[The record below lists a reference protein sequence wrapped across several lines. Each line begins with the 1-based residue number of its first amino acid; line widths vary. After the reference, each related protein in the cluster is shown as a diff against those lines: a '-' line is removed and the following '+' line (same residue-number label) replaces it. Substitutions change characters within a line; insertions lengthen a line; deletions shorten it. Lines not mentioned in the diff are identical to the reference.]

1 MLHIGLSVCHSTV
14 SFIDHFLVL
23 NDCLNNL
30 FLMAY
35 VVIQDYDA
43 LSYYSP
49 SIYNISLLLV
59 VHRLTR
65 LKIGWKLS
73 APY

>member
-1 MLHIGLSVCHSTV
+1 
-14 SFIDHFLVL
+14 
-23 NDCLNNL
+23 
-30 FLMAY
+30 MAY
-35 VVIQDYDA
+35 VVVQDYDA

-49 SIYNISLLLV
+49 SIYNIWLLLV

>member
-1 MLHIGLSVCHSTV
+1 
-14 SFIDHFLVL
+14 
-23 NDCLNNL
+23 
-30 FLMAY
+30 MAY
-35 VVIQDYDA
+35 VVIQDDDA

-49 SIYNISLLLV
+49 SIYNIWLLLV

>member
-1 MLHIGLSVCHSTV
+1 MV
-14 SFIDHFLVL
+14 
-23 NDCLNNL
+23 
-30 FLMAY
+30 Y

-43 LSYYSP
+43 LSYYSTA
-49 SIYNISLLLV
+49 IYNIWLLLV
-59 VHRLTR
+59 VYRLTR